1 MSCRFTPAMETGEK
15 KARWSDENIFD
26 LLRTTRN
33 NLIKD
38 FLDERHMKDYIR
50 KHYNIVDLSNINI
63 QLIKKDLMSLL
74 LAPVDTSRYAIPME
88 QIKQNDTTSVSDDN
102 LLLFYREIEGI
113 LKKYIY

>member
-1 MSCRFTPAMETGEK
+1 MEIEEK
-15 KARWSDENIFD
+15 KAMRSEENIFD

-38 FLDERHMKDYIR
+38 FLDERHMKDYTR
-50 KHYNIVDLSNINI
+50 KQYNIVDLSNVNI

-74 LAPVDTSRYAIPME
+74 LAPVDTSRYATLIE
-88 QIKQNDTTSVSDDN
+88 QLKQNNTASISDDN
-102 LLLFYREIEGI
+102 LPLFYREIEGI